1 MVSSVFLLFKTSR
14 LYSFVYMKCY
24 VYILYAPSCD
34 NFFVGCYSA
43 VDSGHAGIKNEL
55 INEFFNKN
63 EQTIIVYLERFEN
76 YSEAI
81 MKKTAIN
88 KYGSRHWIEN
98 NMQLY
103 GNTHNDLCR

>member
-1 MVSSVFLLFKTSR
+1 MVSSVILLFKTSR

-34 NFFVGCYSA
+34 NFFVGCYSTVGSEKSCINNA
-43 VDSGHAGIKNEL
+43 L

-88 KYGSRHWIEN
+88 NYGSRHWIEN

-103 GNTHNDLCR
+103 GNRQNDLCR